1 VDEAIV
7 RDARQPQAAIDRDGA
22 IHVVFG
28 SGDSIY
34 HAASDDAKAF
44 GPPVKVASEG
54 KLSLGMRRGPRIAIA
69 RGAIVISAIAGERG
83 GGRDGDLL
91 AWRSTD
97 GGKSWSSSTRVNGVA
112 GSAREGLH
120 AMAAGEQGRVYS
132 VWLDLRGGRT
142 EILGSGSE
150 DGGASWSQNK
160 RIYRSPSGSVCE
172 CCHPSVAFGPHGTLY
187 VMWRNSI
194 DGLRDMFLV
203 KSPDGGA
210 TFGQPRKLGAGSWT
224 LDACPM
230 DGGAIAVAP
239 GQKITTIWRRER
251 QVFTAD
257 SSDQETLIAQGEQPW
272 CVATA
277 DGPYLAWLSDRPGD
291 LWLSSPGS
299 RLPAKV
305 AADASDPMLA
315 AAPGGHGPVV
325 VVWETGGRGQGRIW
339 AKVVP
344 PRL

>member
-1 VDEAIV
+1 MCRSTIVVPPALVLALWAGVARSTEPVRAVDEAIV
-7 RDARQPQAAIDRDGA
+7 RDARQPQAAIDRDGG

-69 RGAIVISAIAGERG
+69 RGAIVISAIVGARG

-142 EILGSGSE
+142 EIFGSGSE

-210 TFGQPRKLGAGSWT
+210 TFGQT
-224 LDACPM
+224 
-230 DGGAIAVAP
+230 
-239 GQKITTIWRRER
+239 
-251 QVFTAD
+251 
-257 SSDQETLIAQGEQPW
+257 
-272 CVATA
+272 
-277 DGPYLAWLSDRPGD
+277 
-291 LWLSSPGS
+291 
-299 RLPAKV
+299 
-305 AADASDPMLA
+305 
-315 AAPGGHGPVV
+315 GGH
-325 VVWETGGRGQGRIW
+325 GQGRIW